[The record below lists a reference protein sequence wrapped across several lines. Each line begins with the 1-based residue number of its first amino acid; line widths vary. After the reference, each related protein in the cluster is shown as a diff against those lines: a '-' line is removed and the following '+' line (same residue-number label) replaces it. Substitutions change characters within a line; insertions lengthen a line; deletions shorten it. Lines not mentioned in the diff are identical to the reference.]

1 MSESENILFTLIFQR
16 DSKSGLIFIVILKCF
31 ITKAIGDFASNEFEK
46 LIEEEIRVIPS
57 SAKEMS
63 RKKLFLELNA
73 HFNKLKYILNMII
86 LGTLLPINLRKI
98 LRKIINLIMY
108 LFYTYIK
115 KEKPPRIADL
125 PEKITVVFKEI
136 IKPSIIAEKVSEKVP
151 SVLDVIDKMKMSRNC
166 RFFREFVFNQPE
178 LMEKMT
184 EGQGVRETVFDRISA
199 YCAAEVERA
208 VKRFITAMQQQP
220 VTEGIK
226 VVMKES
232 KKVRSSLDLLQ
243 ASLNNGQPR
252 NIIDLKKFILMSKDY
267 EAVMKSLDAYQLLLK
282 NNTTPENLEFFRN
295 HVLPDVFVVLCA
307 IGKQNKK

>member
-1 MSESENILFTLIFQR
+1 
-16 DSKSGLIFIVILKCF
+16 
-31 ITKAIGDFASNEFEK
+31 
-46 LIEEEIRVIPS
+46 
-57 SAKEMS
+57 
-63 RKKLFLELNA
+63 
-73 HFNKLKYILNMII
+73 
-86 LGTLLPINLRKI
+86 
-98 LRKIINLIMY
+98 MY

-115 KEKPPRIADL
+115 KEKPPRIPEL
-125 PEKITVVFKEI
+125 PKEIKVVFKEI
-136 IKPSIIAEKVSEKVP
+136 IKPSIISKKVSEKVP
-151 SVLDVIDKMKMSRNC
+151 SVIDIIDRAKIKRDC
-166 RFFREFVFNQPE
+166 RFFRDFVFNQPE

-199 YCAAEVERA
+199 YCTAEVERA

-226 VVMKES
+226 VVMKEA

-267 EAVMKSLDAYQLLLK
+267 EAVMKSLAAYQLLLK
-282 NNTTPENLEFFRN
+282 YNTTPERLEFFRN

-307 IGKQNKK
+307 IGKEGKK